1 MEVLFSFLIASVL
14 LTLSPGPDLLMVI
27 GQSIENGLR
36 AALIFILGLMTGLC
50 GHTLLLVVG
59 WAQFVGEQPQI
70 ISIMKGIGFVYF
82 SFLGWKSIR
91 KHYRF
96 RFIESEILPPPKK
109 HYVQGLLM
117 NLINPKVSL
126 FFWLFFPG
134 FLFNNNQPIAFQYA
148 VLGGLFLLQAFLV
161 FSVVAYFSSTVK
173 SFFNRYPMGL
183 INGVLWIGLGVYL
196 LFG

>member
-1 MEVLFSFLIASVL
+1 MEELFSFLIASVL

-27 GQSIENGLR
+27 GQSIENGFR
-36 AALIFILGLMTGLC
+36 SALTFILGLITGLC
-50 GHTLLLVVG
+50 GHTILLVVG

-70 ISIMKGIGFVYF
+70 IVLVKGMGFVYF
-82 SFLGWKSIR
+82 SYLGGGAIR
-91 KHYRF
+91 QHYRGKF
-96 RFIESEILPPPKK
+96 NESVILPLPKK
-109 HYVQGLLM
+109 QYTQGLIM

-134 FLFNNNQPIAFQYA
+134 FLFSNQFTTAFQYS
-148 VLGGLFLLQAFLV
+148 VLGGLFLLQAFFV
-161 FSVVAYFSSTVK
+161 FSIVAYFSAAFS

-183 INGVLWIGLGVYL
+183 INGVLWIALGLYL

>member
-91 KHYRF
+91 RHYRYKF
-96 RFIESEILPPPKK
+96 DESEILPPPKK

-134 FLFNNNQPIAFQYA
+134 FLFTNDQPIAFQYA

>member
-1 MEVLFSFLIASVL
+1 MEELFSFLIASVL

-27 GQSIENGLR
+27 GQSIENGFR
-36 AALIFILGLMTGLC
+36 SALTFILGLITGLC
-50 GHTLLLVVG
+50 GHTILLVVG

-70 ISIMKGIGFVYF
+70 IVLVKGMGFVYF
-82 SFLGWKSIR
+82 SYLGGGAIR
-91 KHYRF
+91 QHYRGKF
-96 RFIESEILPPPKK
+96 NESVILPLPKK
-109 HYVQGLLM
+109 QYTQGLFM

-134 FLFNNNQPIAFQYA
+134 FLFSNQFTTAFQYS
-148 VLGGLFLLQAFLV
+148 VLGGLFLLQAFFV
-161 FSVVAYFSSTVK
+161 FSIVAYFSAAFS

-183 INGVLWIGLGVYL
+183 INGVLWIALGLYL